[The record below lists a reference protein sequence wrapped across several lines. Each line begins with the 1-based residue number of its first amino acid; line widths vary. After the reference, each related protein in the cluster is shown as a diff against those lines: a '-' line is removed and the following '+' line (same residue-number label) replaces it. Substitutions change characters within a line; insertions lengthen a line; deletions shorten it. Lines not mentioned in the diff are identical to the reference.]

1 MLNIERSSGIP
12 IYQQI
17 YEQIKADILSG
28 NLPEGF
34 RMTSTRTL
42 AKELQ
47 VGRNSV
53 ESAYDQLV
61 LEGYITS
68 VPGSGYTVNKMELDL
83 YQEPSR
89 EEQPTVAP
97 VTQVHNPSKIRYS
110 FQYGELDSGS
120 FPSKIWRTYAA
131 DMLDEPQAQFVH
143 GYCEVKGDEQLR
155 REISHYLYRSRGVH
169 CETEQVILCSGTQS
183 ALEIIIKLFPGIHS
197 VAMEEPGY
205 DGSRAVFQSHGFQ
218 VVPVPVGEKGIDLH
232 ELSRASAPMVY
243 VAPSHQFPTG
253 AVMPIQSRIELL
265 NLANERDMMILED
278 DYDSEYRY
286 KGQPIPSL
294 QSIDKSGR
302 VIYIGTFSKVLSA
315 GLRMAY
321 LVLPKHLLPAYQE
334 KFRGYACTVP
344 LLEQK
349 VLARFMGEGQWE
361 KQLRRVCLAHKKKHD
376 ILVSA
381 ITQAMGDR
389 VRLCGQDAGLHLL
402 LEFTDGQKE
411 TDLLKQALA
420 HGVQVCTASPF
431 WSDKAAYQGNALVLG
446 YGKIKEAD
454 ILPAVEQLRKAW
466 FESKKG

>member
-1 MLNIERSSGIP
+1 MLKIERGSGVP

-28 NLPEGF
+28 DLPEGF

-61 LEGYITS
+61 LEGYIAA
-68 VPGSGYTVNKMELDL
+68 VPGSGYTVNRMEFDL
-83 YQEPSR
+83 YREPPQEERSAASPVKR
-89 EEQPTVAP
+89 ACDPPTI
-97 VTQVHNPSKIRYS
+97 QYS
-110 FQYGELDSGS
+110 FQYGELGSES
-120 FPSKIWRTYAA
+120 FPSKLWRTYVA
-131 DMLDEPQAQFVH
+131 DMLDEPQAQLVH
-143 GYCEVKGDEQLR
+143 GYCDLKGDEQLR
-155 REISHYLYRSRGVH
+155 QEIRHYLYRSRGVH

-183 ALEIIIKLFPGIHS
+183 ALEIIIRLFPGVHS

-218 VVPVPVGEKGIDLH
+218 VVPVPVGEKGIDIPKLAG
-232 ELSRASAPMVY
+232 ASAPMVY

-265 NLANERDMMILED
+265 HLAQERDMVILED

-286 KGQPIPSL
+286 RGQPIPSL
-294 QSIDKSGR
+294 QSIDKGER
-302 VIYIGTFSKVLSA
+302 VVYIGTFSKVLSA

-321 LVLPKHLLPAYQE
+321 LVLPKHLLPMYQE

-349 VLARFMGEGQWE
+349 VLARLMGEGQWE

-381 ITQAMGDR
+381 ITQTMGDR
-389 VRLCGQDAGLHLL
+389 VQLYGRDAGLHLL

-411 TDLLKQALA
+411 AELLKKALT
-420 HGVQVCTASPF
+420 HGVQVCPASPF
-431 WSDKAAYQGNALVLG
+431 WSDKAAYKGNALVLG
-446 YGKIKEAD
+446 YGKIREPD
-454 ILPAVEQLRKAW
+454 ILPAVEQLHKAW
-466 FESKKG
+466 FE

>member
-1 MLNIERSSGIP
+1 MLKIERSSGVP

-34 RMTSTRTL
+34 RMTSTRML
-42 AKELQ
+42 ANELR

-61 LEGYITS
+61 LEGYIAAI
-68 VPGSGYTVNKMELDL
+68 PGSGYTVNRMEFDL
-83 YQEPSR
+83 YQESPWKER
-89 EEQPTVAP
+89 PTVEP
-97 VTQVHNPSKIRYS
+97 VKRACDPTTIRYS
-110 FQYGELDSGS
+110 FQYGELESGS
-120 FPSKIWRTYAA
+120 FPSKIWRTYVA

-143 GYCEVKGDEQLR
+143 GYCDVKGDEQLR
-155 REISHYLYRSRGVH
+155 REISHYLYRSRGVR

-183 ALEIIIKLFPGIHS
+183 ALEIIIRLFPGVHS

-218 VVPVPVGEKGIDLH
+218 VVPVPVGEKGIDIH
-232 ELSRASAPMVY
+232 ELSGISAPMVY

-253 AVMPIQSRIELL
+253 AIMPIQSRMELL

-278 DYDSEYRY
+278 DYDSEFRY

-294 QSIDKSGR
+294 QSIDKGER

-321 LVLPKHLLPAYQE
+321 LVLPKHLLPMYQE
-334 KFRGYACTVP
+334 KFRGYSCTVS

-349 VLARFMGEGQWE
+349 ALARFMGEGQWE

-381 ITQAMGDR
+381 ITQVMGDR
-389 VRLCGQDAGLHLL
+389 VQLYGRDAGLHLL

-420 HGVQVCTASPF
+420 HGVQVCPASPF
-431 WSDKAAYQGNALVLG
+431 WSDKAAYRDNALVLG

-454 ILPAVEQLRKAW
+454 ILPAVERLQKAW
-466 FESKKG
+466 FE

>member
-1 MLNIERSSGIP
+1 MLKIERNSGIP

-34 RMTSTRTL
+34 RMTSTRML
-42 AKELQ
+42 ADELR

-61 LEGYITS
+61 LEGYMS
-68 VPGSGYTVNKMELDL
+68 AVPGSGYTVNRMEFDL
-83 YQEPSR
+83 YQEPPQAER
-89 EEQPTVAP
+89 RMIAP
-97 VTQVHNPSKIRYS
+97 VKDTCGHSTIRYS
-110 FQYGELDSGS
+110 FQYGELGSES
-120 FPSKIWRTYAA
+120 FPSKLWRTYVA

-143 GYCEVKGDEQLR
+143 GYCDVRGDEQLR
-155 REISHYLYRSRGVH
+155 QEIRRYLYRSRGVR

-183 ALEIIIKLFPGIHS
+183 ALEIIIRLFPDVHS

-205 DGSRAVFQSHGFQ
+205 NGSRAVFQSHDFQ
-218 VVPVPVGEKGIDLH
+218 ILPVPVGEKGIDLH
-232 ELSRASAPMVY
+232 KLSDTSAPMVY

-253 AVMPIQSRIELL
+253 AIMPIQSRMELL

-278 DYDSEYRY
+278 DYDSEFRY

-294 QSIDKSGR
+294 QSIDKSER

-321 LVLPKHLLPAYQE
+321 LVLPKHFLPAYQE
-334 KFRGYACTVP
+334 KFQGYACTVP

-349 VLARFMGEGQWE
+349 VLARFMEEGQWE
-361 KQLRRVCLAHKKKHD
+361 KQLRRICLAHKKKHD

-381 ITQAMGDR
+381 ITQEMGDR
-389 VRLCGQDAGLHLL
+389 VRLYGRNAGLHLL
-402 LEFTDGQKE
+402 LEFTGGQNE
-411 TDLLKQALA
+411 RALLEQALSC
-420 HGVQVCTASPF
+420 GVQVCPASPF
-431 WSDKAAYQGNALVLG
+431 WSNKDAYSGNALVLG
-446 YGKIKEAD
+446 YGKIKAED
-454 ILPAVEQLRKAW
+454 ILPAVKRLRQAW
-466 FESKKG
+466 FG